1 MSYFIHESSYED
13 KGVSIGNGTKIWH
26 FCHISARANIGEN
39 CVIGQNVFIGEGVE
53 IGSDVKIQNNVSVY
67 SGVTIENEVFIG
79 PSAVFTNV
87 MNPRSSVERKTE
99 YAKTYV
105 SRGVT
110 IGANATIVC
119 GVNLRSFSFIGA
131 GAVVTKDTK
140 EFGLYAGSPCTQR
153 GWYSKFGERIPLP
166 IISSGKYFD
175 QNDNSNYEL
184 VDGQMIC

>member
-13 KGVSIGNGTKIWH
+13 KGISIGNGTKIWH
-26 FCHISARANIGEN
+26 YCLISVGVSIGES
-39 CVIGQNVFIGEGVE
+39 CTIGQNVFIGEGVK

-67 SGVTIENEVFIG
+67 SGVTIENKVFIG

-87 MNPRSSVERKTE
+87 INPRSSLDRKTE

-105 SRGVT
+105 SWGVT

-119 GVNLRSFSFIGA
+119 GENLKSFSFIES

-140 EFGLYAGSPCTQR
+140 EFGLYTDSPCIQR
-153 GWYSKFGERIPLP
+153 GWYSKCGERMALP
-166 IISSGKYFD
+166 IIGSGNYFD
-175 QNDNSNYEL
+175 QNCDSNYEL
-184 VDGQMIC
+184 IDG